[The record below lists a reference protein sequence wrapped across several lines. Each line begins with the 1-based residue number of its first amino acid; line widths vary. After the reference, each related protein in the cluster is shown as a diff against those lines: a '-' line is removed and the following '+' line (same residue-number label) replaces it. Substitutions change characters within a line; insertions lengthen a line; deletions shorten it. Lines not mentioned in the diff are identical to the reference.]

1 MEMCELWR
9 NVSDQEFENVK
20 EGMEKLVMN
29 RLFA

>member
-1 MEMCELWR
+1 MCELWR